1 VTRVPILYSRGYG
14 LVLTLMGL
22 RPRASYI
29 ELDDDL
35 VRVRLG
41 WAFHT
46 SFNRYRIESA
56 ERTPDVLMTAGA
68 HGWRGRWLVNG
79 ASGPIVT
86 IRLREPVSAFAL
98 GFPIRLRE
106 IAVSVA
112 DPDALI
118 AALSPRPAP

>member
-1 VTRVPILYSRGYG
+1 MSRIPILYSRGYG
-14 LVLTLMGL
+14 LILGLMGL
-22 RPRASYI
+22 PRHSAYV
-29 ELDDDL
+29 ELDDAL

-41 WAFHT
+41 WAFHA
-46 SFNRYRIESA
+46 SFNRNRVESA
-56 ERTPDVLMTAGA
+56 EHTPDVLMTAGA

-79 ASGPIVT
+79 ATGPIVT
-86 IRLREPVSAFAL
+86 IRLRGPASAFVL

-118 AALSPRPAP
+118 AALS

>member
-1 VTRVPILYSRGYG
+1 MNRIPIRYSRGNG
-14 LVLTLMGL
+14 IILRLMGL
-22 RPRASYI
+22 PARSAYV
-29 ELDDDL
+29 ELDGTL

-41 WAFHT
+41 WAFHA
-46 SFNRYRIESA
+46 SFNRNRIESA

-86 IRLREPVSAFAL
+86 IRLRDPASAFAL
-98 GFPIRLRE
+98 GFPTRLRE

-118 AALSPRPAP
+118 AALS

>member
-1 VTRVPILYSRGYG
+1 VTRIPILYSRGYG
-14 LVLTLMGL
+14 LLLTVMGFP
-22 RPRASYI
+22 RRASYI
-29 ELDDDL
+29 EFDDTL
-35 VRVRLG
+35 VRVHLG
-41 WAFHT
+41 WAFHA
-46 SFNRYRIESA
+46 SFSRNRIESA

-86 IRLREPVSAFAL
+86 IRLRDPASAFVL

-106 IAVSVA
+106 VAVSVA

-118 AALSPRPAP
+118 AALG

>member
-1 VTRVPILYSRGYG
+1 MSRTPILYSKGNG
-14 LVLTLMGL
+14 LILKLMGL
-22 RPRASYI
+22 PPRSAYV
-29 ELDDDL
+29 ELDDTL

-46 SFNRYRIESA
+46 SFNRNRIESA
-56 ERTPDVLMTAGA
+56 EHTPDVLMTAGA

-86 IRLREPVSAFAL
+86 IRLRDPASAFAL
-98 GFPIRLRE
+98 GFPTRLCE

-118 AALSPRPAP
+118 AALS

>member
-1 VTRVPILYSRGYG
+1 MSRTPILYSKGYG
-14 LVLTLMGL
+14 LLLALMGL
-22 RPRASYI
+22 PQHSAYV
-29 ELDDDL
+29 ELEDQL

-41 WAFHT
+41 WAFHA
-46 SFNRYRIESA
+46 SFNRNRIESA
-56 ERTPDVLMTAGA
+56 EHTPDALMTAGA

-86 IRLREPVSAFAL
+86 IRLSQHASAFVL

-118 AALSPRPAP
+118 AALTSSAA

>member
-1 VTRVPILYSRGYG
+1 VNRIPILYSRGYG
-14 LVLTLMGL
+14 LVLALMGL
-22 RPRASYI
+22 PQRGAYI
-29 ELDDDL
+29 ELDDTL

-41 WAFHT
+41 WAFHA
-46 SFNRYRIESA
+46 SFNRKRVESA

-86 IRLREPVSAFAL
+86 IRLRDPSSAFVL
-98 GFPIRLRE
+98 GFPTRLRE

-118 AALSPRPAP
+118 AALS